1 MRILIITL
9 SLLLGGTAAWAQ
21 NRSDVELHLSVAWQ
35 HSNDPKFG
43 DFQRLDLD
51 GKFALGGGLTRYWPV
66 SERSD
71 IGLGVRV
78 QYLPGD
84 VSRVV
89 NDPPFVGAVDVNG
102 SLRTWAIV
110 AYLAWRYYL
119 HQRFRV
125 EVNAGVGP
133 GFTSLHMT
141 NLAGVT
147 VGDGSATVPTWMLR
161 AALLYAVSDSIWVGP
176 YVAYFAINKWNA
188 NLPAVAVG
196 TREALL
202 IGAVITIGMKLF

>member
-1 MRILIITL
+1 MDIGIPRERRE
-9 SLLLGGTAAWAQ
+9 SEY
-21 NRSDVELHLSVAWQ
+21 RV
-35 HSNDPKFG
+35 
-43 DFQRLDLD
+43 
-51 GKFALGGGLTRYWPV
+51 GLTPIGVQLLTAEGHTCYI
-66 SERSD
+66 ER
-71 IGLGVRV
+71 
-78 QYLPGD
+78 
-84 VSRVV
+84 
-89 NDPPFVGAVDVNG
+89 
-102 SLRTWAIV
+102 
-110 AYLAWRYYL
+110 
-119 HQRFRV
+119 H
-125 EVNAGVGP
+125 AGVGA
-133 GFTSLHMT
+133 GFTSLQMT